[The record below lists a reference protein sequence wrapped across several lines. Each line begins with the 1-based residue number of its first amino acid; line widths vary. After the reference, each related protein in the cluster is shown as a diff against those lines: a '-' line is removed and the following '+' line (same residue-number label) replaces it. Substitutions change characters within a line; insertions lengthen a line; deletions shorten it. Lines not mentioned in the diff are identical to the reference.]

1 MLLEMNY
8 NVYVISAGRYDKL
21 PFNQKQKNNYIFC
34 VKNGEGK
41 LYKENG
47 CLIVYET
54 GNLMQSR
61 NFALEHSFKLE
72 RICVQLS
79 DDIKKVVVNKNF
91 GEPNKVELDFA
102 IEDIVSK
109 FNNVKGVKLLGI
121 PPTDNY
127 FFANKI
133 VSVNTFCIG
142 DMLFVKPS
150 EIRFD
155 NQLSLKEDYD
165 FTLQHKQIGDVI
177 RYQKYLF
184 TFEHY
189 SNKGGAVDVRDDN
202 EEKKNIMILKS
213 KWGDK
218 IRLNPKRKNEILI

>member
-1 MLLEMNY
+1 MKH

-21 PFNQKQKNNYIFC
+21 PFDKIQKNKYIFC

-47 CLIVYET
+47 CLNVYET
-54 GNLMQSR
+54 GNLMDSR
-61 NFALEHSFKLE
+61 NFALEHAFEQNK
-72 RICVQLS
+72 ICVQLS

-91 GEPNKVELDFA
+91 GCPAKVELDFA
-102 IEDIVSK
+102 IEDIVK
-109 FNNVKGVKLLGI
+109 RFNEVKGVKLLGI

-150 EIRFD
+150 DIRFD
-155 NQLSLKEDYD
+155 TQLTLKEDYD
-165 FTLQHKQIGDVI
+165 FTLQHKQRADVI

-189 SNKGGAVDVRDDN
+189 SNKGGAVDVRDDK
-202 EEKKNIMILKS
+202 EEQKNIRILKS

>member
-1 MLLEMNY
+1 MKH

-21 PFNQKQKNNYIFC
+21 NFNTEQKSNYIFC
-34 VKNGEGK
+34 VKKGEK
-41 LYKENG
+41 YLYEKNG
-47 CLIVYET
+47 CKNVFET
-54 GNLMQSR
+54 GNLIDSR
-61 NFALEHSFKLE
+61 NFALEHAFKLNK
-72 RICVQLS
+72 ICVQLS
-79 DDIKKVVVNKNF
+79 DDIKKVVINKNF
-91 GEPNKVELDFA
+91 GEPKEVNIDLA
-102 IEDIVSK
+102 IEDIVNK
-109 FNNVKGVKLLGI
+109 FNNVKGVNLLGI

-155 NQLSLKEDYD
+155 TQLTLKEDYD
-165 FTLQHKQIGDVI
+165 FTLQHKQKADVI

-189 SNKGGAVDVRDDN
+189 TNKGGAVDIRNDK
-202 EEKKNIMILKS
+202 EEQKNIMILKS
-213 KWGDK
+213 KWGNK
-218 IRLNPKRKNEILI
+218 IKLNSKRKNEILI

>member
-1 MLLEMNY
+1 MKH

-21 PFNQKQKNNYIFC
+21 PFNEEQKKNYIFC

-41 LYKENG
+41 LYKDNG
-47 CLIVYET
+47 CLNVYET

-61 NFALEHSFKLE
+61 NYALDHAFKNKK
-72 RICVQLS
+72 ICVQLS

-91 GEPNKVELDFA
+91 GEPKKVELDLA
-102 IEDIVSK
+102 IDEIVSK
-109 FNNVKGVKLLGI
+109 FNNVKGVKLLGV
-121 PPTDNY
+121 PPTDNF
-127 FFANKI
+127 FFANKL

-150 EIRFD
+150 DIRFD
-155 NQLSLKEDYD
+155 TQLTLKEDYD
-165 FTLQHKQIGDVI
+165 FTLQHKQRADVI

-189 SNKGGAVDVRDDN
+189 SNKGGAVDVRDDK
-202 EEKKNIMILKS
+202 EEQKNIMILKS

-218 IRLNPKRKNEILI
+218 VRLNPKRKNEILI